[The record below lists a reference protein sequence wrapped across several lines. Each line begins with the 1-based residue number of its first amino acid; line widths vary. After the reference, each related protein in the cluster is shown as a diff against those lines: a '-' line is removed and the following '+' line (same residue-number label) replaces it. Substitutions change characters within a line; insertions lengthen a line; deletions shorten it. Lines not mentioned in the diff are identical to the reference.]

1 MLNKSHVFYFSL
13 VNMAELIYAFAIL
26 FSFSLTKLMSAMSA
40 CPMRTCVS
48 PGCPMSSHFLLMC
61 LVKLTV
67 QETAHPSH
75 MWESYMGSGPLTSA
89 WPSPASLQPF
99 SESMSRQNIS
109 ISLNFPLCHSAFQ
122 TSKYLKKKKKKRR
135 ENG

>member
-13 VNMAELIYAFAIL
+13 VNMAELIYALAIL
-26 FSFSLTKLMSAMSA
+26 FSFSLTKLVSAMSA
-40 CPMRTCVS
+40 CPMS
-48 PGCPMSSHFLLMC
+48 PSCPMSSHFWRMC

-99 SESMSRQNIS
+99 SESTSRQNIS
-109 ISLNFPLCHSAFQ
+109 ISLNFPLCHSVFQ
-122 TSKYLKKKKKKRR
+122 TSKYLKRKEKKKKR